1 MFRIQ
6 TTDPGQLRRIIIGGA
21 GALILGL
28 VLLVLNLVV
37 PLLGSGYAT
46 GNFVFG
52 AFGVLVV
59 VLATHPTYQAALKL
73 DD

>member
-6 TTDPGQLRRIIIGGA
+6 TTDKRQLRRIIIGGA
-21 GALILGL
+21 GALVLGL
-28 VLLVLNLVV
+28 VLLVFNLVL
-37 PLLGSGYAT
+37 PLVGEGYTAE
-46 GNFVFG
+46 NLVFG
-52 AFGVLVV
+52 VFGVVVV